1 MDVKIVHKLPGR
13 IRLHYNKGTLTN
25 KQTILVKVLLS
36 TQEGIKNININPL
49 TCSILIYYSNIS
61 EKQIL
66 ALFKA
71 LNNEYLNDEDM
82 LNSINETKAE
92 TGIIANLF
100 IMAAKHF
107 SKALLPVPISRIITM
122 INTIPR
128 IKQGLKTLILQK
140 QLISETLDAAAISL
154 SIANGDYKTAG
165 SINFLLNM
173 GETLED
179 YAKRKSYDNL
189 AESLLNLQ
197 EQARV
202 INDSGQE
209 YAVLAHTLKKDD
221 KIIIRTGQT
230 IHADGII
237 IQGEAMINQASI
249 TGESM
254 PVKKE
259 INDVV
264 YAGTLVEEGE
274 IILKITAAGKDTKVS
289 KIVKLIDDA
298 NNIKSA
304 AQEKAEK
311 LADKLVPYNFL
322 LAGSTYLITHDII
335 KTSSTLMVDYSC
347 AMKLAAPIANLSAM
361 KEAAKYGIIVKGG
374 KFLEETANAD
384 TIIFDKTGTLTN
396 ASPKVIDIISFNN
409 YSKEEVLKTAAC
421 LEEHFPHPLARAVVQ
436 EAANKGIYHK
446 EEHAKVEY
454 IVAHGIVSTLYNKK
468 VAIGSAHFIFD
479 DEKIYTTQEEKEII
493 KKASKDCSSILYLA
507 MDNVLM
513 GIILIDDPVLPNAPE
528 VVDNLRKTGI
538 ENIIMITGDCETAAA
553 KAAKIINAD
562 DYISQALPEDKTNYV
577 KKMRK
582 NGYKVIMTGDGINDS
597 PALASANAGIAMKG
611 SSDIAG
617 ETADIILSDKGIES
631 LYETRILGQELLKRI
646 SINNKIII
654 VGNSL
659 LILAGLIGII
669 KPSTAALLHNTL
681 TVSISANAMRPMLK
695 EKNDSIKFF

>member
-1 MDVKIVHKLPGR
+1 MNVKIVHKLPGR

-25 KQTILVKVLLS
+25 KQTTLVKVLLS
-36 TQEGIKNININPL
+36 TQEGINSITINPL
-49 TCSILIYYSNIS
+49 TCSILIYYNGIS

-82 LNSINETKAE
+82 LNSINEIKAE
-92 TGIIANLF
+92 TSIAANLF
-100 IMAAKHF
+100 LMAVKHF
-107 SKALLPVPISRIITM
+107 SKAFLPVPIRRIITM

-128 IKQGLKTLILQK
+128 IKQGIKTLLMQK

-197 EQARV
+197 EQARI
-202 INDSGQE
+202 INDDGQE
-209 YAVLAHTLKKDD
+209 YSVLSHTLKKGD
-221 KIIIRTGQT
+221 KIIVRTGQT

-237 IQGEAMINQASI
+237 TYGEAMINQASI
-249 TGESM
+249 TGESL

-259 INDVV
+259 IDDAV

-298 NNIKSA
+298 NNLKSA
-304 AQEKAEK
+304 AQEKAER

-322 LAGSTYLITHDII
+322 LAGSTYLVTRDII

-409 YSKEEVLKTAAC
+409 YSNEEVLKTAAC

-436 EAANKGIYHK
+436 EAANRGIDHK

-454 IVAHGIVSTLYNKK
+454 IVAHGIASTLHNKK
-468 VAIGSAHFIFD
+468 IAIGSAHFIFE
-479 DEKIYTTQEEKEII
+479 DEKTHITQEEKEII
-493 KKASKDCSSILYLA
+493 EKASKDCSSILYLA
-507 MDNVLM
+507 MDNLLM
-513 GIILIDDPVLPNAPE
+513 GIILIDDPVLPNAAE
-528 VVDNLRKTGI
+528 VVDNLRKTGV
-538 ENIIMITGDCETAAA
+538 ENIIMITGDSEKAAE

-562 DYISQALPEDKTNYV
+562 DYVSQALPEDKTSYV
-577 KKMRK
+577 KNMRQ
-582 NGYKVIMTGDGINDS
+582 NGHKVIMTGDGINDS

-646 SINNKIII
+646 SLNNKIII
-654 VGNSL
+654 AGNSL
-659 LILAGLIGII
+659 LILAGLMGII

-695 EKNDSIKFF
+695 EKK

>member
-25 KQTILVKVLLS
+25 KQTTLVKVLLS
-36 TQEGIKNININPL
+36 TQEGIKSININPL

-61 EKQIL
+61 EKQII

-71 LNNEYLNDEDM
+71 LNDDYLNDEDM

-92 TGIIANLF
+92 TSIAANLF

-107 SKALLPVPISRIITM
+107 SKVLLPISVRRIITL

-128 IKQGLKTLILQK
+128 IKHGLNTLLIQK

-197 EQARV
+197 EQAQL
-202 INDSGQE
+202 INNGQE
-209 YAVLAHTLKKDD
+209 YSVLAHTLKKDD
-221 KIIIRTGQT
+221 KIIVRTGQI
-230 IHADGII
+230 IHADGVI

-249 TGESM
+249 SGESL
-254 PVKKE
+254 PVRKE
-259 INDVV
+259 KDDIV

-298 NNIKSA
+298 NNLKSA

-322 LAGSTYLITHDII
+322 LAASTYLVTRDII

-396 ASPKVIDIISFNN
+396 ALPKVVNIIAFNH

-436 EAANKGIYHK
+436 EAASKGIDHK

-454 IVAHGIVSTLYNKK
+454 IVAHGIASTLHNKK

-479 DEKIYTTQEEKEII
+479 DEKTYITQEEKEII
-493 KKASKDCSSILYLA
+493 EQASKDCSSILYLA
-507 MDNVLM
+507 MDNILM
-513 GIILIDDPVLPNAPE
+513 GIILIDDPVISNAAE
-528 VVDNLRKTGI
+528 IVDNLRKTGV
-538 ENIIMITGDCETAAA
+538 ENIIMITGDSEKAAA

-562 DYISQALPEDKTNYV
+562 DYVSQALPEDKTAYV

-582 NGYKVIMTGDGINDS
+582 NGHKVIMTGDGINDS

-646 SINNKIII
+646 SLNNKIII
-654 VGNSL
+654 AGNSL
-659 LILAGLIGII
+659 LILAGLMGII

-695 EKNDSIKFF
+695 EKK

>member
-1 MDVKIVHKLPGR
+1 MNVKIVHKLPGR

-25 KQTILVKVLLS
+25 KQTTLVKVLLS
-36 TQEGIKNININPL
+36 TQEGINSITINPL
-49 TCSILIYYSNIS
+49 TCSILIYYSDIS

-71 LNNEYLNDEDM
+71 LNDDYLNDEDM

-92 TGIIANLF
+92 TSIAANLF
-100 IMAAKHF
+100 IMTAKHF
-107 SKALLPVPISRIITM
+107 SKALLPVSVRRIITM

-128 IKQGLKTLILQK
+128 IKQGIKTLLIQK

-189 AESLLNLQ
+189 AESLLNLK
-197 EQARV
+197 EQARI
-202 INDSGQE
+202 INDDGQE
-209 YAVLAHTLKKDD
+209 YSVLSHTLKKGD
-221 KIIIRTGQT
+221 KIIVRTGQT

-237 IQGEAMINQASI
+237 TYGEAMINQASI
-249 TGESM
+249 TGESL

-259 INDVV
+259 IDDAV

-298 NNIKSA
+298 NNLKSA
-304 AQEKAEK
+304 AQEKAER

-322 LAGSTYLITHDII
+322 LAGSTYLVTRDII

-409 YSKEEVLKTAAC
+409 YSNEEVLKTAAC

-436 EAANKGIYHK
+436 EAANRGIDHK

-454 IVAHGIVSTLYNKK
+454 IVAHGIASTLHNKK
-468 VAIGSAHFIFD
+468 IAIGSAHFIFE
-479 DEKIYTTQEEKEII
+479 DEKTHITQEEKEII
-493 KKASKDCSSILYLA
+493 EKASKDCSSILYLA
-507 MDNVLM
+507 MDNLLM
-513 GIILIDDPVLPNAPE
+513 GIILIDDPVLPNAAE
-528 VVDNLRKTGI
+528 VVDNLRKTGV
-538 ENIIMITGDCETAAA
+538 ENIIMITGDSEKAAE

-562 DYISQALPEDKTNYV
+562 DYVSQALPEDKTAYV
-577 KKMRK
+577 KNMRK
-582 NGYKVIMTGDGINDS
+582 NGHKVIMTGDGINDS

-646 SINNKIII
+646 SLNNKIII
-654 VGNSL
+654 AGNSL
-659 LILAGLIGII
+659 LILAGLMGII

-695 EKNDSIKFF
+695 EKK

>member
-36 TQEGIKNININPL
+36 TQEGIKSININPL

-71 LNNEYLNDEDM
+71 LNDEYLNDEDM

-92 TGIIANLF
+92 TSIIANLF
-100 IMAAKHF
+100 IIAAKHF
-107 SKALLPVPISRIITM
+107 SKALLPVPVRRIITV

-154 SIANGDYKTAG
+154 SIANGDYNTAG
-165 SINFLLNM
+165 SINFLLNI

-202 INDSGQE
+202 VNDNGQE

-221 KIIIRTGQT
+221 KIIVRTGQT

-259 INDVV
+259 IDDAV

-304 AQEKAEK
+304 AQEKSEK

-322 LAGSTYLITHDII
+322 LACSTYLITHDII

-347 AMKLAAPIANLSAM
+347 AMKLAAPIASLSAM

-396 ASPKVIDIISFNN
+396 ASPKIIDIISFNN

-468 VAIGSAHFIFD
+468 VAIGSEHFIFD
-479 DEKIYTTQEEKEII
+479 DEKTYTTQEEKDII
-493 KKASKDCSSILYLA
+493 QKASKDCSSILYLA

-513 GIILIDDPVLPNAPE
+513 GIILIDDPVLPNAAE

-538 ENIIMITGDCETAAA
+538 KNIIMITGDCEAAAA

-562 DYISQALPEDKTNYV
+562 DYVSQALPEDKTYYV
-577 KKMRK
+577 KQMRK

-617 ETADIILSDKGIES
+617 ETADIILNDKGIES
-631 LYETRILGQELLKRI
+631 LYETRILGMELLKRI

-654 VGNSL
+654 AGNSL

-681 TVSISANAMRPMLK
+681 TVSISAFAMQPMLK
-695 EKNDSIKFF
+695 EKK

>member
-1 MDVKIVHKLPGR
+1 MNVKIVHKLPGR
-13 IRLHYNKGTLTN
+13 IRLHYNKSTLTN
-25 KQTILVKVLLS
+25 KQTTLVKVLLS
-36 TQEGIKNININPL
+36 TQEGINSITINPL
-49 TCSILIYYSNIS
+49 TCSILIYYNGIS

-82 LNSINETKAE
+82 LNSINEIKAE
-92 TGIIANLF
+92 ASIAANLF
-100 IMAAKHF
+100 LMAVKHF
-107 SKALLPVPISRIITM
+107 SKAFLPVPIRRIITM

-128 IKQGLKTLILQK
+128 IKQGIKTLLMQK
-140 QLISETLDAAAISL
+140 QLISETLDAAAISV

-197 EQARV
+197 EQARI
-202 INDSGQE
+202 INDDGQE
-209 YAVLAHTLKKDD
+209 YSVLSHTLKKGD
-221 KIIIRTGQT
+221 KIIVRTGQT

-237 IQGEAMINQASI
+237 TYGEAMINQASI
-249 TGESM
+249 TGESL

-259 INDVV
+259 IDDAV

-298 NNIKSA
+298 NNLKSA
-304 AQEKAEK
+304 AQEKAER

-322 LAGSTYLITHDII
+322 LAGSTYLVTRDII

-409 YSKEEVLKTAAC
+409 YSNEEVLKTAAC

-436 EAANKGIYHK
+436 EAANRGIDHK

-454 IVAHGIVSTLYNKK
+454 IVAHGIASTLHNKK
-468 VAIGSAHFIFD
+468 IAIGSAHFIFE
-479 DEKIYTTQEEKEII
+479 DEKTHITQEEKEII
-493 KKASKDCSSILYLA
+493 EKASKDYSSILYLA
-507 MDNVLM
+507 MDNLLM
-513 GIILIDDPVLPNAPE
+513 GIILIDDPVLPNAAE
-528 VVDNLRKTGI
+528 VVDNLRKIGV
-538 ENIIMITGDCETAAA
+538 ENIIMITGDSEKAAE

-562 DYISQALPEDKTNYV
+562 DYVSQALPEDKTSYV
-577 KKMRK
+577 KNMRQ
-582 NGYKVIMTGDGINDS
+582 NGHKVIMTGDGINDS

-646 SINNKIII
+646 SLNNKIII
-654 VGNSL
+654 AGNSL
-659 LILAGLIGII
+659 LILAGLMGII

-695 EKNDSIKFF
+695 EKK